1 MKNFIKLLC
10 GISLLFGMQSA
21 VACDY
26 PERVSIPNGTT
37 ATKEE
42 MLEGQRGVKA
52 YVATMEAYLECIVDE
67 EKKARNAIEDM
78 SPEDEQQREDM
89 LNKKY
94 NAAVDELERTAAQF
108 NVEVQAYRAKQ
119 GS

>member
-1 MKNFIKLLC
+1 MKYFIKLVC
-10 GISLLFGMQSA
+10 SISFAFGIQSA
-21 VACDY
+21 FACDY

-52 YVATMEAYLECIVDE
+52 YVATMEVYLECILEE
-67 EKKARNAIEDM
+67 EKRARAAIEDL
-78 SPEDEQQREDM
+78 SPEDEQEREDL

-94 NAAVDELERTAAQF
+94 NAAVDEMERTAAQF
-108 NVEVQAYRAKQ
+108 NVEVQAYRAKE
-119 GS
+119 SS

>member
-21 VACDY
+21 LACEY
-26 PERVSIPNGTT
+26 PERISIPNGTT

-67 EKKARNAIEDM
+67 EKKARNAIEDL
-78 SPEDEQQREDM
+78 SQIG
-89 LNKKY
+89 
-94 NAAVDELERTAAQF
+94 
-108 NVEVQAYRAKQ
+108 RAHV
-119 GS
+119 